1 VNQELVVYRMVWW
14 FQRLV
19 RWLPRTLLTI
29 LLHRLLKAD
38 RAKAVAW
45 LLTRTGQPVKH
56 TFTTLRWG
64 PARRRWEEVHLVH
77 LAALHGSFHTLRW
90 LLQHGADPNAY
101 TRDGYCPVVIAALNG
116 HADLMALL
124 VSKGASPNSR
134 EPASGTT
141 LEWWNQD
148 EHRSTAVELLR
159 SYHGREFR
167 GDEHTHRIAQRLDA
181 QLAPVVQATTE
192 KRSRL

>member
-1 VNQELVVYRMVWW
+1 MLVYRQMMWC
-14 FQRLV
+14 FQRLG
-19 RWLPRTLLTI
+19 RWFRRTLLTT
-29 LLHRLLKAD
+29 LLHRFIKAD

-56 TFTTLRWG
+56 TFTTARFG
-64 PARRRWEEVHLVH
+64 PARRRWEEVQLVH
-77 LAALHGSFHTLRW
+77 LAALHSSFHTLHW

-101 TRDGYCPVVIAALNG
+101 TRDGYCPVVIAAFYG
-116 HADLMALL
+116 HVDLMALL
-124 VSKGASPNSR
+124 VSKGARLDSR

-181 QLAPVVQATTE
+181 QLAPVAQATTE